1 MNPKQVLF
9 DVLNHKKVETIPWVP
24 FAGVHAGKLVGY
36 DATEVLQDPDKLLHS
51 LLEVNKLYKPN
62 GQPVVFDLQLESE
75 ILGCE
80 LVWAKDGPP
89 SVKTHPLEEV
99 DSVPC
104 KCQMPTAED
113 GRMPIVLKV
122 MREMK
127 EKVGDTTALY
137 GLICGPFTLASHLRG
152 TEIFLDMYDD
162 EDYVADLLDYCL
174 EVAKTMSDLFIE
186 AGMDVIAVVDPL
198 VSQISADHF
207 SEFLDAPFSA
217 LFEHIRAKGAYSS
230 FFVCGDATRNID
242 VMCQTKPDSISV
254 DENVDLIAAKA
265 ITDKH
270 NITIGGNIPLTSVML
285 HGTQEDNMKYVIDL
299 IDKIEATTNLIILRT
314 SFASI
319 PESLIEAAEIDGA
332 GHLKVFTQIVLPLS
346 KASLA
351 VIALYYGVAHWNSWL
366 QATIYLRDRDL
377 YPLQVFLR
385 EILIAN
391 QLDEVMMGSEIGTST
406 SVQETVKY
414 ATIMVSI
421 IPVLMI
427 YPWVQRFFV
436 KGVMIGAVKS

>member
-62 GQPVVFDLQLESE
+62 GQPVVFDLQLEAE

-152 TEIFLDMYDD
+152 TEIFLD
-162 EDYVADLLDYCL
+162 
-174 EVAKTMSDLFIE
+174 
-186 AGMDVIAVVDPL
+186 
-198 VSQISADHF
+198 
-207 SEFLDAPFSA
+207 
-217 LFEHIRAKGAYSS
+217 
-230 FFVCGDATRNID
+230 N
-242 VMCQTKPDSISV
+242 
-254 DENVDLIAAKA
+254 
-265 ITDKH
+265 
-270 NITIGGNIPLTSVML
+270 
-285 HGTQEDNMKYVIDL
+285 
-299 IDKIEATTNLIILRT
+299 
-314 SFASI
+314 
-319 PESLIEAAEIDGA
+319 
-332 GHLKVFTQIVLPLS
+332 
-346 KASLA
+346 
-351 VIALYYGVAHWNSWL
+351 
-366 QATIYLRDRDL
+366 
-377 YPLQVFLR
+377 
-385 EILIAN
+385 
-391 QLDEVMMGSEIGTST
+391 
-406 SVQETVKY
+406 
-414 ATIMVSI
+414 
-421 IPVLMI
+421 
-427 YPWVQRFFV
+427 
-436 KGVMIGAVKS
+436 